1 MENNL
6 VYVCS
11 PYRGE
16 VERNVAYAKGL
27 TRKVLDYGY
36 TPVTPHLYL
45 AQVLDDNDPKERG
58 LGLIAGME
66 LLKKCNYILV
76 GSKYGI
82 SEGMHQEVMLARA
95 AGVKE
100 FALTKK
106 GLEKVYPDE

>member
-16 VERNVAYAKGL
+16 AERNATYAKEL
-27 TRKVLDYGY
+27 TRAVLKYGY

-45 AQVLDDNDPKERG
+45 TQVLDDNDPKERG
-58 LGLIAGME
+58 LGLTAGME
-66 LLKKCNYILV
+66 LLKNCNYILV

-82 SEGMHQEVMLARA
+82 SEGMLQEVMLARA
-95 AGVKE
+95 AGAKE
-100 FALTKK
+100 LALTKK
-106 GLEKVYPDE
+106 GLEKVYP